1 MYIYVL
7 SDSGEIH
14 VSPFLFYARTDR
26 RASVRLLFTP
36 AKPGLLRNM
45 DFDVHGRLD
54 FEAPEVIRAEQTRLL
69 NEHLAYCRANS
80 PYYRRILSGRP
91 DRPVTLESLAE
102 LPLTGKTELAEFND
116 RFVALPPEEIADIS
130 FTSGT
135 TGRPCRISYSE
146 NDLSRLGYNDAKGF
160 LAAGIRAGDRVLL
173 TCTIDRCFI
182 AGLAYYSGV
191 IRMGAAAIR
200 NGLNTLESH
209 AEIMHLTHPCAIV
222 GVPSF
227 LAKLGEYLTESGYDC
242 SSVRTLVCI
251 GEPLRTRDLA
261 LTPLGRKLDR
271 YFPGA
276 AHSTYASSEIVTSF
290 TECSAQAGGH
300 PPADLAVVEIVDPD
314 GHPLPPG
321 KVGEVVVT
329 PLRVTGMPLIRFRTG
344 DVSFLIPEEHC
355 ACGRNTRRLGPI
367 LGRKAQMLKIRGTTL
382 FPNSFFTV
390 LDSLEDVSDYYL
402 EVTGSALSD
411 EVRVFAAV
419 RNPDC
424 TAQFIAE
431 QLYKRIRIHVPVEII
446 PYEQARAKI
455 SRQSRKPVRFFD
467 LRTP

>member
-1 MYIYVL
+1 
-7 SDSGEIH
+7 
-14 VSPFLFYARTDR
+14 
-26 RASVRLLFTP
+26 
-36 AKPGLLRNM
+36 M

-54 FEAPEVIRAEQTRLL
+54 FAEPEVIRAEQTRLL

-80 PYYRRILSGRP
+80 PYYRRVLRDRP
-91 DRPVTLESLAE
+91 DRPVTIESLAE
-102 LPLTGKTELAEFND
+102 LPLTGKADLAEFND
-116 RFVALPPEEIADIS
+116 SFAALPPEEIADIS

-135 TGRPCRISYSE
+135 TGRPCRIFYSE
-146 NDLSRLGYNDAKGF
+146 SDLRRLGCNDAKGF

-191 IRMGAAAIR
+191 IRMGATAIR

-209 AEIMHLTHPCAIV
+209 AEIMRLTRPDAIV

-227 LAKLGEYLTESGYDC
+227 LAKLGEFLAESGYDC

-290 TECSAQAGGH
+290 TECEACAGGH

-314 GHPLPPG
+314 GHPLPLG

-344 DVSFLIPEEHC
+344 DVSFLIPEERC
-355 ACGRNTRRLGPI
+355 SCGRNTRRLGPI

-390 LDSLEDVSDYYL
+390 LDSLEDVSDYYM
-402 EVTGSALSD
+402 EVSGSALSD
-411 EVRVFAAV
+411 EVRVFASV
-419 RNPDC
+419 RDPGC
-424 TAQFIAE
+424 TAEFIAE
-431 QLYKRIRIHVPVEII
+431 QLYKRIRIHVPVEIV
-446 PYEQARAKI
+446 PYEHARAKI

>member
-1 MYIYVL
+1 MASACFRRVL
-7 SDSGEIH
+7 
-14 VSPFLFYARTDR
+14 
-26 RASVRLLFTP
+26 RLR
-36 AKPGLLRNM
+36 KRCRNM
-45 DFDVHGRLD
+45 DFDVNGRLD
-54 FEAPEVIRAEQTRLL
+54 FAEPEAIRAEQTRLL
-69 NEHLAYCRANS
+69 NAHLEYCRANS
-80 PYYRRILSGRP
+80 PYYRRILSERP
-91 DRPVTLESLAE
+91 DRPVTLETLAE
-102 LPLTGKTELAEFND
+102 LPLTGKSDFAAHNNEFLA
-116 RFVALPPEEIADIS
+116 VPPEEIADIS

-135 TGRPCRISYSE
+135 TGKPCRICYTAS
-146 NDLSRLGYNDAKGF
+146 DLNRLGYNDAKGF
-160 LAAGIRAGDRVLL
+160 LAAGIRPGDRVLL
-173 TCTIDRCFI
+173 TCTVDRCFI

-191 IRMGAAAIR
+191 IKMGAAAIR

-209 AEIMHLTHPCAIV
+209 AEIMRLSHPEAIV

-227 LAKLGEYLTESGYDC
+227 LAKLGEYLVSTGYDC

-251 GEPLRTRDLA
+251 GEPLRDRSLS
-261 LTPLGRKLDR
+261 LTPLGRKLER
-271 YFPGA
+271 FFPGA

-290 TECSAQAGGH
+290 TECSARAGGH

-390 LDSLEDVSDYYL
+390 LDSLEDVADYYM
-402 EVTGSALSD
+402 EVSGSALSD
-411 EVRVFAAV
+411 EARVFAAV
-419 RNPDC
+419 RDPGC
-424 TAQFIAE
+424 TAQFISE

-446 PYEQARAKI
+446 PLETARAKI

-467 LRTP
+467 FRTP

>member
-1 MYIYVL
+1 
-7 SDSGEIH
+7 
-14 VSPFLFYARTDR
+14 
-26 RASVRLLFTP
+26 
-36 AKPGLLRNM
+36 M
-45 DFDVHGRLD
+45 DFDVNGRLD
-54 FEAPEVIRAEQTRLL
+54 FAEPEVIRAEQTRLL
-69 NEHLAYCRANS
+69 NAHLAYCRARS
-80 PYYRRILSGRP
+80 PYYRRILAGRP
-91 DRPVTLESLAE
+91 DHPLTPETLAE
-102 LPLTGKTELAEFND
+102 LPLTGKSDLAEHND
-116 RFVALPPEEIADIS
+116 EFLAVPPGEVADIS

-135 TGRPCRISYSE
+135 TGRPCRICYTAS
-146 NDLSRLGYNDAKGF
+146 DLERLGYNDAKGF
-160 LAAGIRAGDRVLL
+160 LAAGIRPGDRVLL

-191 IRMGAAAIR
+191 IRLGATAIR

-209 AEIMHLTHPCAIV
+209 AEIMRLSRPDAIV

-227 LAKLGEYLTESGYDC
+227 LAKLGEYLISTGYDS

-251 GEPLRTRDLA
+251 GEPLRDRDLN
-261 LTPLGRKLDR
+261 LTPLGRKLER

-290 TECSAQAGGH
+290 TECSACAGGH

-344 DVSFLIPEEHC
+344 DVSFLIPEERC

-382 FPNSFFTV
+382 FPNSFFAV
-390 LDSLEDVSDYYL
+390 LDSLEDVADYYM
-402 EVTGSALSD
+402 EVSGSALSD
-411 EVRVFAAV
+411 EARVFAAV
-419 RNPDC
+419 RDPGC
-424 TAQFIAE
+424 TAQFISE

-446 PYEQARAKI
+446 PLETARAKI

-467 LRTP
+467 FRMP

>member
-1 MYIYVL
+1 
-7 SDSGEIH
+7 
-14 VSPFLFYARTDR
+14 
-26 RASVRLLFTP
+26 
-36 AKPGLLRNM
+36 M

-54 FEAPEVIRAEQTRLL
+54 FAEPEVIRAEQTRLL
-69 NEHLAYCRANS
+69 NEHLAYCRAKS

-91 DRPVTLESLAE
+91 DRPVTLESLSE

-116 RFVALPPEEIADIS
+116 LFVALPPEEIADIS

-135 TGRPCRISYSE
+135 TGRPCRISYSAD
-146 NDLSRLGYNDAKGF
+146 DLHRLGYNDAKGF
-160 LAAGIRAGDRVLL
+160 IAAGIRPGDRVLL

-191 IRMGAAAIR
+191 IQMGATAIR
-200 NGLNTLESH
+200 NGLNTLESQ
-209 AEIMHLTHPCAIV
+209 AEIMHLSHPGAIV

-227 LAKLGEYLTESGYDC
+227 LAKLGEYLAGTGYDC
-242 SSVRTLVCI
+242 SSVHTLVCI
-251 GEPLRTRDLA
+251 GEPLRTRDLE

-290 TECSAQAGGH
+290 TECSACAGGH

-355 ACGRNTRRLGPI
+355 TCGRNTRRLGPI

-390 LDSLEDVSDYYL
+390 LDSLEDVSDYYM

-419 RNPDC
+419 RDPGC
-424 TAQFIAE
+424 TAQYISE

-446 PYEQARAKI
+446 PIEAARAKI